1 MREAPAVGVARDI
14 ASESERE
21 KFFGREEKMNNLTP
35 NPNFVVVNAKR
46 RGGHWGFDT
55 WFDPVSYGFTPKTRV
70 AEINPFLNFFWFFG
84 PKPEPM
90 NPFTTSNRDA
100 LRVTLHEL
108 VGVAIF
114 VWTIKMHKNF
124 PFQSN

>member
-21 KFFGREEKMNNLTP
+21 KFFGREEKMNHLTP

-46 RGGHWGFDT
+46 RGHWGFDMCL
-55 WFDPVSYGFTPKTRV
+55 DPVSYGFTPKTRV

-84 PKPEPM
+84 PM
-90 NPFTTSNRDA
+90 NPS
-100 LRVTLHEL
+100 
-108 VGVAIF
+108 
-114 VWTIKMHKNF
+114 
-124 PFQSN
+124 P